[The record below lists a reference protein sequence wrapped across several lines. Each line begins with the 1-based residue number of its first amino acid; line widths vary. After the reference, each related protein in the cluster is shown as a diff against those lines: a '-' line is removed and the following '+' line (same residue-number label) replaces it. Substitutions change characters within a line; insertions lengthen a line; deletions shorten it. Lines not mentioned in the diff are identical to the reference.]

1 MKNAVLTKS
10 LKFISKYQV
19 YSDEELERISYGL
32 EGLYLT
38 VTKLIVIIVLSLLL
52 NMFKEVVG
60 ILILFNLIRYFG
72 FGIHAKKSSEC
83 LISSL
88 LCFIVIPYC
97 LLNINLS
104 REIIIIIAII
114 CTTIFIIYAP
124 ADTVKRPLK
133 NPKKRMIR
141 KMVTTLI
148 GIVYIILSLMI
159 SNSTISTLFIA
170 SVIIEAVMINPITYK
185 ILRQPYNNYKRI

>member
-141 KMVTTLI
+141 KIVTTLI

>member
-52 NMFKEVVG
+52 NMFREVVG
-60 ILILFNLIRYFG
+60 ILILFNFIRYFG

-104 REIIIIIAII
+104 REIIIIIGIV
-114 CTTIFIIYAP
+114 CTTVFIIYAP

-141 KMVTTLI
+141 KIMTTLI

>member
-10 LKFISKYQV
+10 LNFISKYQV

-104 REIIIIIAII
+104 REIILIIGII
-114 CTTIFIIYAP
+114 CTILFIIYAP

-141 KMVTTLI
+141 KIMTTLI

>member
-52 NMFKEVVG
+52 NMFREVVG

-141 KMVTTLI
+141 KIVTTLI

>member
-10 LKFISKYQV
+10 LNFISKYHV

-38 VTKLIVIIVLSLLL
+38 VTKLIVIIGLSLLL
-52 NMFKEVVG
+52 NIFKEVAG
-60 ILILFNLIRYFG
+60 ILILFNIIRYFG

-88 LCFIVIPYC
+88 LCFIVLPYC

-104 REIIIIIAII
+104 KEIVLIVGII
-114 CTTIFIIYAP
+114 CTISFIIYAP

-141 KMVTTLI
+141 KIMTTLI
-148 GIVYIILSLMI
+148 GIVYIILSLII

-170 SVIIEAVMINPITYK
+170 SVIIEAIMINPITYK
-185 ILRQPYNNYKRI
+185 ILGQPYNNYKRL

>member
-52 NMFKEVVG
+52 NMFREVVG

-141 KMVTTLI
+141 KIMTTLI